1 MIYRQTGLNTS
12 KLTVVEHQHN
22 LPLEALANTPI
33 DVVSESEDLERY
45 KSNKALQFLSG
56 SVSQSEDGSFIRR
69 GENIL
74 YRDLIIID
82 IEDTGLTSQDVQNI
96 IQEKLASYK
105 YYLYSTISHEPNN
118 PRLRL
123 ALEPSREMVK
133 DEYSATIQHVM
144 ALIGINY
151 DPKSYT
157 WSQPQGLPIA
167 VRGKENVSI
176 KHLEGKPYP
185 VQNAPTKIK
194 FNRIN
199 INNKVEITDNEFLE
213 VFKKYIFVYGN
224 KLYTGDKYE
233 DYNNC
238 LALLFSLT
246 KAFCEDVISKE
257 ILFSCSEIIAKD
269 NEKWISGNKK
279 IVENLIKGFENDNNY
294 FSQTWD
300 IFSKMKYT
308 KDKEL
313 IFLINKYIKRG
324 IKSNDELMW
333 RLSILGD
340 QWRKQNT
347 KVGNNDNQI
356 VPVIPFNE
364 ISKILRD
371 NLYFRLYGTSE
382 SKAEIYVYDYDTG
395 IYKEGEN
402 FINKCISTIEDRYD
416 ALKYKRVHNRIKAD
430 LELSYVDRTPYLKA
444 VENGI
449 FNEYTKQLEAFH
461 PKYFF
466 VSKIATK
473 YNMDAIENYEP
484 IKNEYFDFDEWLNS
498 IACYDSE
505 LVTLLWQ
512 VINEAL
518 NPNATR
524 RKAVILLGNGL
535 NGKGTFQEMLRNLI
549 GTHNVSG
556 LKVHQ
561 FQGKNDQFS
570 LEALEH
576 AICNIGDD
584 VGLKPLDEIDVI
596 KSIISGDRITFNRK
610 GKSYMDYTFKL
621 LLIFSANDLPPIK
634 EKTEATLDRLLIV
647 PFNANFKGEEDKSIR
662 EEKLKNEIIREYI
675 LYKSLHLDFDKFI
688 EPKAVKNELEKY
700 KIENDSVHAYLL
712 EYIANGYHLL
722 PVIPTSLVKNDYE
735 LFCKE
740 NDYEIEKQRIVKKI
754 ADQLTT
760 SKLTGDRKYTKNK
773 VHINNEISSELLSK
787 GFPVQNKTVD
797 CIVMI
802 EK

>member
-1 MIYRQTGLNTS
+1 MIYRQIGLNTN
-12 KLTVVEHQHN
+12 KLIVVEHQYN
-22 LPLEALANTPI
+22 SPLEALINTPI

-56 SVSQSEDGSFIRR
+56 SVSQSENGSFVRR

-82 IEDTGLTSQDVQNI
+82 IEDTGLTSQQVQDI

-105 YYLYSTISHEPNN
+105 YYLYSTISHEQNN

-151 DPKSYT
+151 DPKCYT

-167 VRGKENVSI
+167 VRGKENVCI
-176 KHLEGKPYP
+176 KHLEGEAYP
-185 VQNAPTKIK
+185 VQNATTKIEIS
-194 FNRIN
+194 RIN
-199 INNKVEITDNEFLE
+199 INNKVEITDSEFLE
-213 VFKKYIFVYGN
+213 VFKKYILVYEN
-224 KLYTGDKYE
+224 KLYTGEKHE

-257 ILFSCSEIIAKD
+257 TLFSCSEILAKD
-269 NEKWISGNKK
+269 NEKWIKGNKG
-279 IVENLIKGFENDNNY
+279 IVENLIRGFEKDNNY

-364 ISKILRD
+364 ISKILKD

-395 IYKEGEN
+395 LYKEGEN
-402 FINKCISTIEDRYD
+402 FINRCISTIEDRYD

-430 LELSYVDRTPYLKA
+430 LELSYIDRTPYLKP

-449 FNEYTKQLEAFH
+449 FNAHTKQLEAFH

-466 VSKIATK
+466 VSKIETK
-473 YNMDAIENYEP
+473 YNIDAVENYEP
-484 IKNEYFDFDEWLNS
+484 IKNTYFNFDEWLNS
-498 IACYDSE
+498 IACNDPE
-505 LVTLLWQ
+505 IVTLLWQ

-518 NPNATR
+518 NPNETR
-524 RKAVILLGNGL
+524 RKIVILLGNGI

-549 GTHNVSG
+549 GVHNVSG

-561 FQGKNDQFS
+561 FQAKNDPFAIET
-570 LEALEH
+570 LENAT
-576 AICNIGDD
+576 CNIGDD
-584 VGLKPLDEIDVI
+584 VGTKPLDEIDII
-596 KSIISGDRITFNRK
+596 KSIASGDAITFNRK
-610 GKSYMDYTFKL
+610 GIKYKTYTFKL

-634 EKTEATLDRLLIV
+634 EKTEASLDRLLIV

-722 PVIPTSLVKNDYE
+722 SVVPTSLIKNDYE
-735 LFCKE
+735 LFCRE

-754 ADQLTT
+754 ADKLTA
-760 SKLTGDRKYTKNK
+760 SKLTEDRKYTKDK
-773 VHINNEISSELLSK
+773 VYINDEIFSELSSRGLHAQK
-787 GFPVQNKTVD
+787 KTVD
-797 CIVMI
+797 CIIMV
-802 EK
+802 KK

>member
-1 MIYRQTGLNTS
+1 
-12 KLTVVEHQHN
+12 
-22 LPLEALANTPI
+22 
-33 DVVSESEDLERY
+33 
-45 KSNKALQFLSG
+45 
-56 SVSQSEDGSFIRR
+56 
-69 GENIL
+69 
-74 YRDLIIID
+74 
-82 IEDTGLTSQDVQNI
+82 
-96 IQEKLASYK
+96 
-105 YYLYSTISHEPNN
+105 
-118 PRLRL
+118 
-123 ALEPSREMVK
+123 
-133 DEYSATIQHVM
+133 
-144 ALIGINY
+144 
-151 DPKSYT
+151 
-157 WSQPQGLPIA
+157 
-167 VRGKENVSI
+167 
-176 KHLEGKPYP
+176 
-185 VQNAPTKIK
+185 
-194 FNRIN
+194 
-199 INNKVEITDNEFLE
+199 
-213 VFKKYIFVYGN
+213 
-224 KLYTGDKYE
+224 
-233 DYNNC
+233 
-238 LALLFSLT
+238 
-246 KAFCEDVISKE
+246 
-257 ILFSCSEIIAKD
+257 
-269 NEKWISGNKK
+269 
-279 IVENLIKGFENDNNY
+279 
-294 FSQTWD
+294 
-300 IFSKMKYT
+300 MKYT

-313 IFLINKYIKRG
+313 IFLVNKYIKRG

-356 VPVIPFNE
+356 VPVMPFNE
-364 ISKILRD
+364 ISRILKD

-402 FINKCISTIEDRYD
+402 FINRCISTIEDRYD

-473 YNMDAIENYEP
+473 YNIDAIENYEP

-712 EYIANGYHLL
+712 EYIANEYHLL

-735 LFCKE
+735 LFCRE